1 MREKEQKFMTIIR
14 PREVV
19 RLLVSE
25 ILYIESDGRKI
36 SVKTCEGTYCAYGKL
51 SETEKFLDFRFYKC
65 HSRCIINLE
74 KVVKMKEQEIVF
86 EGGEQIY
93 ISRHKFTDTIR
104 FYKGYLL
111 KKQARIHG

>member
-1 MREKEQKFMTIIR
+1 MEEKAFIPIVKAREAAKIFIKD
-14 PREVV
+14 
-19 RLLVSE
+19 

-36 SVKTCEGTYCAYGKL
+36 ALKTSEEEYCMYAKIIDI
-51 SETEKFLDFRFYKC
+51 EKFLDLRFYRC

-74 KVVKMKEQEIVF
+74 KVIHMKNQYIIF

-93 ISRHKFTDTIR
+93 ISRQKFTDTIR

-111 KKQARIHG
+111 KKKE

>member
-1 MREKEQKFMTIIR
+1 MEEKAFIPIVKAREAVKLFIGD
-14 PREVV
+14 
-19 RLLVSE
+19 

-36 SVKTCEGTYCAYGKL
+36 AVRAGEETYCMYAKL
-51 SETEKFLDFRFYKC
+51 ADIEEFLDTRFYKC

-74 KVVKMKEQEIVF
+74 KVIRMKNQEIIF

-93 ISRHKFTDTIR
+93 ISRQKFTDAIR

-111 KKQARIHG
+111 KKDRIK